1 MTSFTYTAVDG
12 NGIEIGGSVDSP
24 DKKNAVAALA
34 KQGRFVIDISEIITS
49 EHSGQKKTL
58 TINLLGGGKVS
69 NKDVATMTAQ
79 LGTALSSGLPLLNAL
94 EILHNGHHKKSV
106 RDILA
111 QLCESVRS
119 GSSLS
124 QAMEKHDEIFSPLYI
139 SMVRVGETGGILQQ
153 TVSQLAKLLDRDEKV
168 KSSMKTAAA
177 YPLFVLVLGVVS
189 SFVVI
194 RFILPKMLESIT
206 GGVSILPW
214 PTKLLMGVSE
224 FFGSYGWI
232 VFLLVIFVATGFLK
246 WKKSPVGRIGWD
258 GFKLK
263 VPVLGSVIKSIAV
276 GRFTRTLG
284 ALTKS
289 GITILEAL
297 KVVRDTLGNEVLAKE
312 IDKVCERVCA
322 GDSLAEPLGQS
333 GMFPPL
339 LVQIVSI
346 GEHTGKLDEL
356 LLNAADTFDAQADA
370 AINRFMAVLPAVL
383 ILLLGLVIAFIIAG
397 ALLPII
403 AMDMGG
409 ITV

>member
-1 MTSFTYTAVDG
+1 
-12 NGIEIGGSVDSP
+12 
-24 DKKNAVAALA
+24 
-34 KQGRFVIDISEIITS
+34 
-49 EHSGQKKTL
+49 
-58 TINLLGGGKVS
+58 
-69 NKDVATMTAQ
+69 
-79 LGTALSSGLPLLNAL
+79 
-94 EILHNGHHKKSV
+94 
-106 RDILA
+106 
-111 QLCESVRS
+111 
-119 GSSLS
+119 
-124 QAMEKHDEIFSPLYI
+124 MEKHDAIFSPLYI

-177 YPLFVLVLGVVS
+177 YPLFVLILGVVS
-189 SFVVI
+189 AFVVI

-224 FFGSYGWI
+224 FFASYGWL
-232 VFLLVIFVATGFLK
+232 VFLTVIFIAAGFVK
-246 WKKSPVGRIGWD
+246 WKKTPAGRMDWD

-312 IDKVCERVCA
+312 IDKVSERVCA